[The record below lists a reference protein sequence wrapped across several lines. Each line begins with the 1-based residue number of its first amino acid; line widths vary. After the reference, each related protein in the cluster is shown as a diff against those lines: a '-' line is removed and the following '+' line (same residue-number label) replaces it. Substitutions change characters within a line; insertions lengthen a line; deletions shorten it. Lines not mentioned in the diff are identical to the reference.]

1 MVAKSYQGLPFVCN
15 PYKIGTKTYVKVR
28 KLNGDIIQV
37 RFYTED
43 EYRKWYGDPTIAP
56 KSQKEAFGFANDFI
70 TIFCGD
76 SYPHKDY
83 LKTNGAKYNP
93 AWGWYFPG
101 GDELPTIPA
110 DLKPVRLDWDTIGN
124 ENGLLKG
131 ESIIKAEVA
140 KLLHVPS
147 TSKFVGEIGQRRDFK
162 LRVTRA
168 IPLNTYYG
176 GTMYSFEDD
185 NKNVFV
191 WRASSAQLTVGTV
204 QNVRGTI
211 KAHNIYNDV
220 EQTVLTRCSII
231 SK

>member
-1 MVAKSYQGLPFVCN
+1 MVAKSYQYYPQVTE
-15 PYKIGTKTYVKVR
+15 PYTIGNKSYVKVR
-28 KLNGDIIQV
+28 KPNGDIAQV
-37 RFYTED
+37 RWYTED
-43 EYRKWYGDPTIAP
+43 EYRKWYGDPAIAP

-83 LKTNGAKYNP
+83 LKANGAKYNP

-110 DLKPVRLDWDTIGN
+110 DLKPVRLEWNVVGN
-124 ENGLLKG
+124 DNGLLKG

-147 TSKFVGEIGQRRDFK
+147 SSKFVGEVGQRRDFK

-168 IPLNTYYG
+168 VPLNTYYG

-204 QNVRGTI
+204 QKVRGTI

-220 EQTVLTRCSII
+220 EQTVLTRCNILES
-231 SK
+231 